1 MVSRN
6 GNTPSSNNV
15 RSERTDADLEID
27 CCAKCYVCMANLG
40 GGRLLDL
47 LNLRNSL
54 EQYMLMINFVKGKIY
69 TLSTNFVCL
78 LTNPKKTRTWKAF

>member
-1 MVSRN
+1 MLCLYS
-6 GNTPSSNNV
+6 
-15 RSERTDADLEID
+15 
-27 CCAKCYVCMANLG
+27 KW

-47 LNLRNSL
+47 LNLQNSL
-54 EQYMLMINFVKGKIY
+54 EQYTLMINFVKGKIY

>member
-15 RSERTDADLEID
+15 RSERADVDLEID
-27 CCAKCYVCMANLG
+27 CYAKCYVCIANW

-47 LNLRNSL
+47 LNLQNSL
-54 EQYMLMINFVKGKIY
+54 EQYTLMINFVKGKIY